1 MAGNTSAAH
10 RAEQE
15 FDIVVIG
22 AGPSGLT
29 AALTA
34 AQAGYRTAVVAPG
47 VNSAD
52 GRTTALLQASVRF
65 LTSLGVWDK
74 LAPLSAPLTR
84 MRMVDATGRLIR
96 APEVTFDSAELELD
110 AFGYN
115 LRNKDLNRVLD
126 EAVRAEPNVTFIE
139 TAASGFHFDG
149 PLARISTTDG
159 QELAARL
166 CIAADGRN
174 SLAREAAGI
183 EVSRWSYPQVA
194 VVMNLAHTQPHH
206 DTSTEFHQATG
217 PFTLVPLQERNSS
230 LVCVETP
237 DGAARL
243 RAMERADLERELER
257 RAHSIL
263 GKMSVEGDVQ
273 SFPLSGLTAKTVS
286 GPRLALIGETAHVF
300 PPIGAQGLNLGLR
313 DVQSLGNLLAEA
325 HVRNLDIGSAQLLA
339 RYEADR
345 RRDINSRTTAVDALN
360 RSLLTDLLPVQA
372 ARSAGLYLAGRIGLL
387 RRFLM
392 REGIAPGSF
401 PKPGLPL
408 PFRKGAV

>member
-1 MAGNTSAAH
+1 MTGTGTSAAP
-10 RAEQE
+10 AERD

-29 AALTA
+29 AALSA

-47 VNSAD
+47 VNFAD
-52 GRTTALLQASVRF
+52 GRTTALLQASVDF
-65 LTSLGVWDK
+65 LTALGVWDK
-74 LAPLSAPLTR
+74 LSPLSAPLMR

-96 APEVTFDSAELELD
+96 APEVTFDSAELELE

-115 LRNKDLNRVLD
+115 LRNKDLNRVLE
-126 EAVRAEPNVTFIE
+126 EAARAEPDVTFFE
-139 TAASGFHFDG
+139 TVASGFDFDG
-149 PLARISTTDG
+149 LSARITTADG
-159 QELAARL
+159 QRITAKL

-183 EVSRWSYPQVA
+183 GVNRWSYPQVA
-194 VVMNLAHTQPHH
+194 VVMNLAHTQPHQ
-206 DTSTEFHQATG
+206 DTSTEFHQTTG
-217 PFTLVPLQERNSS
+217 PFTLVPLQGRNSS

-237 DGAARL
+237 EGAARL
-243 RAMERADLERELER
+243 TAMERPVLERELER

-263 GKMSVEGDVQ
+263 GKMTVDGDVQ
-273 SFPLSGLTAKTVS
+273 SFPLSGLTAKSVS

-313 DVQSLGNLLAEA
+313 DVQSLGKLLVEA
-325 HVRNLDIGSAQLLA
+325 RTHDLDPGSADLLA

-345 RRDINSRTTAVDALN
+345 RTDIASRTTAVDALN

-372 ARSAGLYLAGRIGLL
+372 MRSAGLYLASRVGPL
-387 RRFLM
+387 RRLLM
-392 REGIAPGSF
+392 REGIAPGKF
-401 PKPGLPL
+401 PKPRLAL
-408 PFRKGAV
+408 PFRKGAA